1 MLNGEEKYA
10 RIKAHKSYRG
20 YMLSIKKIITTLMLV
35 LFVSANTVPAFAYDY
50 KIEHIKPVKRNAFNQ
65 VNIMSDEA
73 VILQHNLLKI
83 AFNSNFNSKTAVV
96 GERIDFSLK
105 EGLTTIE
112 GTRLLPE
119 GTIIC
124 GVIQKI
130 VKPKVFNR
138 NAKVYMA
145 FDKIIF
151 PSGEVFEF
159 CALPNTKDN
168 VLKRSSW
175 AAVGKAAAWT
185 VGLFG
190 VGAGAGAAIGSAASA
205 AGTGCLVFGMPIGGG
220 VGLLLGVITPGLH
233 YKKKAGKKIVVE
245 LQSELVLPRL
255 DCIKTKKECI
265 N

>member
-1 MLNGEEKYA
+1 
-10 RIKAHKSYRG
+10 
-20 YMLSIKKIITTLMLV
+20 MLSIKKIITVFILA
-35 LFVSANTVPAFAYDY
+35 LFASANISPALAYDY
-50 KIEHIKPVKRNAFNQ
+50 KIERLKPVKRNAFNQ
-65 VNIMSDEA
+65 VNITSDEA

-83 AFNSNFNSKTAVV
+83 AFNSNFNSKVAVE

-105 EGLTTIE
+105 EGLSTVE

-130 VKPKVFNR
+130 EKPKVFNR
-138 NAKVYMA
+138 NAKVHIV
-145 FDKIIF
+145 FDRVIF
-151 PSGEVFEF
+151 PDGAVYEF
-159 CALPNTKDN
+159 CALPNYKGK

-233 YKKKAGKKIVVE
+233 YKKKAGKTIIIE
-245 LQSELVLPRL
+245 LQNELVLPRL
-255 DCIKTKKECI
+255 DCIKTNTDCKD
-265 N
+265 

>member
-1 MLNGEEKYA
+1 
-10 RIKAHKSYRG
+10 
-20 YMLSIKKIITTLMLV
+20 MLSIKKIITTLTLV
-35 LFVSANTVPAFAYDY
+35 MFAYTNIAPSLAYDY

-83 AFNSNFNSKTAVV
+83 TFNSNFNSKNAVV

-105 EGLTTIE
+105 NGLSTIE

-130 VKPKVFNR
+130 EKPKVFNR
-138 NAKVYMA
+138 NAKVYIA
-145 FDKIIF
+145 FNKVIF
-151 PSGEVFEF
+151 PSGETFEF

-233 YKKKAGKKIVVE
+233 YKKKAGKSIIIE
-245 LQSELVLPRL
+245 LQNELVLPRL
-255 DCIKTKKECI
+255 DCIKTKPNCI
-265 N
+265 K